1 MNPANKATLL
11 RILLVPVFVACFY
24 INSFIA
30 HLIACAIFVFASLTD
45 VWDGWYARKHDLVTD
60 FGKLMD
66 PMADKLLFC
75 TAYIMLCSV
84 GKVSGILCSTGRV
97 SGLLTVIFVA
107 RELIISAF
115 RLIAVEKGVVIAAG
129 KLGKLKTLLQCF
141 SIVLLLLDNPL
152 FRLIGVPMDQ
162 IVTYLAALF
171 TVWSCVD
178 YIIKNRNLVSTK

>member
-30 HLIACAIFVFASLTD
+30 HLIACIIFVFASLTD

-75 TAYIMLCSV
+75 TAYIM
-84 GKVSGILCSTGRV
+84 LCSTGRV

>member
-1 MNPANKATLL
+1 MNLPNKLTIL
-11 RILLVPVFVACFY
+11 RIILVPVFVACFY
-24 INSFIA
+24 LPVKGAMYIA
-30 HLIACAIFVFASLTD
+30 AAVFVIAYFTD
-45 VWDGWYARKHDLVTD
+45 MLDGYIARKYNLITD

-75 TAYIMLCSV
+75 TAYIM
-84 GKVSGILCSTGRV
+84 LCSTGRV